1 MSAPREAGPVPFVLA
16 SASPSRRRLLEQ
28 AGIAPAIVVSGID
41 EEAIEHRMS
50 ASPVPEVALAL
61 ARAKAE
67 AVIDSGEVPDGA
79 LVLGCD
85 SIFEVDGVRLGK
97 PPSAEEAL
105 HRWQRMRGR
114 SGTLHTGHWL
124 IDTVSGRSAGEAV
137 STVVDM
143 VDASDDEIAAY
154 IATGEPLQV
163 AGGFTLDDLG
173 APYVAGV
180 HGDPGNVIGVSL
192 PAVRRLAGGLGHAW
206 PDVVG
211 WAYGSSRAPVPPVHL
226 T

>member
-1 MSAPREAGPVPFVLA
+1 MSAPREGGPIPFVLA

-28 AGIAPAIVVSGID
+28 AGIAPLVLVSGVD
-41 EEAIEHRMS
+41 EEAIEGQMRQQ
-50 ASPVPEVALAL
+50 PVPEVALAL

-67 AVIDSGEVPDGA
+67 AVATLTEVPAGA

-97 PPSAEEAL
+97 PPTPEEAL
-105 HRWQRMRGR
+105 RRWQRMRGR

-124 IDTVSGRSAGEAV
+124 IDSAAGTSAGETV

-143 VDASDDEIAAY
+143 VDAPDDEIAAY
-154 IATGEPLQV
+154 ISTGEPLKV

-173 APYVAGV
+173 APYVAGI

-192 PAVRRLAGGLGHAW
+192 PAVRRLAAGLGLTW
-206 PDVVG
+206 PDVAG
-211 WAYGSSRAPVPPVHL
+211 WA
-226 T
+226 

>member
-1 MSAPREAGPVPFVLA
+1 MSAPREAEAPLPFVLA

-28 AGIAPAIVVSGID
+28 AGVAPLSLVSGVD
-41 EEAIEHRMS
+41 EEAIEGVMRHQ
-50 ASPVPEVALAL
+50 PVPDVALAL

-67 AVIDSGEVPDGA
+67 AVASLPEVPEDA

-97 PPSAEEAL
+97 PPTPEEAL
-105 HRWQRMRGR
+105 RRWQRMRGR

-124 IDTVSGRSAGEAV
+124 IDSSTGTSTGETV

-143 VDASDDEIAAY
+143 VDAPDDEIAAY
-154 IATGEPLQV
+154 IATGEPLLV

-192 PAVRRLAGGLGHAW
+192 PAVRRLALTLGRGW
-206 PDVVG
+206 PSVTG
-211 WAYGSSRAPVPPVHL
+211 WR
-226 T
+226 

>member
-1 MSAPREAGPVPFVLA
+1 MSAPRAADPAPFVLA

-28 AGIAPAIVVSGID
+28 AGLTPLVLVSGVD
-41 EEAIEHRMS
+41 EEAIEEAMRDR
-50 ASPVPEVALAL
+50 PVPDVALAL

-67 AVIDSGEVPDGA
+67 AVVAAGNVPAGA

-105 HRWQRMRGR
+105 RRWQRMRGR

-124 IDTVSGRSAGEAV
+124 IDSATGDASGETV

-143 VDASDDEIAAY
+143 VDAPDEEITAY
-154 IATGEPLQV
+154 IATGEPLTV

-192 PAVRRLAGGLGHAW
+192 PAVRRLASQLGLTW
-206 PDVVG
+206 PQIMG
-211 WAYGSSRAPVPPVHL
+211 WR
-226 T
+226 

>member
-1 MSAPREAGPVPFVLA
+1 MSAPREGGPIPFVLA

-28 AGIAPAIVVSGID
+28 AGIAPLVLVSGVD
-41 EEAIEHRMS
+41 EEAIEGQMRQQ
-50 ASPVPEVALAL
+50 PVPEVALAL

-67 AVIDSGEVPDGA
+67 AVAALADVPSGA

-97 PPSAEEAL
+97 PPTPEEAL
-105 HRWQRMRGR
+105 RRWQRMRGR

-124 IDTVSGRSAGEAV
+124 IDSAAGTSAGETV

-143 VDASDDEIAAY
+143 VDAPDDEIAAY
-154 IATGEPLQV
+154 ISTGEPLKV

-192 PAVRRLAGGLGHAW
+192 PAVRRLAAGLGLTW
-206 PDVVG
+206 PDVAG
-211 WAYGSSRAPVPPVHL
+211 WA
-226 T
+226 

>member
-1 MSAPREAGPVPFVLA
+1 MSAPREGGPIPFVLA

-28 AGIAPAIVVSGID
+28 AGVAPLVLVSGVD
-41 EEAIEHRMS
+41 EEAIEERMRQQ
-50 ASPVPEVALAL
+50 PVPEVALAL

-67 AVIDSGEVPDGA
+67 AVAELADGPAGA

-97 PPSAEEAL
+97 PPTPEEAL
-105 HRWQRMRGR
+105 RRWQRMRGR

-124 IDTVSGRSAGEAV
+124 IDSSTGTSAGETV

-143 VDASDDEIAAY
+143 VDAPDDEIAAY
-154 IATGEPLQV
+154 ISTGEPLKV

-173 APYVAGV
+173 APFVAGV

-192 PAVRRLAGGLGHAW
+192 PAVRRLGLAMGRTW
-206 PDVVG
+206 PEITG
-211 WAYGSSRAPVPPVHL
+211 WG
-226 T
+226 

>member
-1 MSAPREAGPVPFVLA
+1 MSAPRAASPPPFVLA
-16 SASPSRRRLLEQ
+16 SASPSRRRLLDQ
-28 AGIAPAIVVSGID
+28 AGVTPLILVSGVD
-41 EEAIEHRMS
+41 EEAIEEAMRDH
-50 ASPVPEVALAL
+50 PVPDVALAL

-67 AVIDSGEVPDGA
+67 SVVASGQVPAGA

-97 PPSAEEAL
+97 PPDAEEAL
-105 HRWQRMRGR
+105 RRWQRMRGR

-124 IDTVSGRSAGEAV
+124 IDCGTGDCSGETV

-143 VDASDDEIAAY
+143 VDAPDDEIAAY
-154 IATGEPLQV
+154 ISTGEPLTV

-192 PAVRRLAGGLGHAW
+192 PAVRRLAGHLGLSW
-206 PDVVG
+206 PQVVG
-211 WAYGSSRAPVPPVHL
+211 WPQAGN
-226 T
+226 

>member
-1 MSAPREAGPVPFVLA
+1 MSAPREGAPIPFVLA

-28 AGIAPAIVVSGID
+28 AGIAPLVLVSGVD
-41 EEAIEHRMS
+41 EEAIEERMRHQ
-50 ASPVPEVALAL
+50 PVPDVALAL

-67 AVIDSGEVPDGA
+67 AVAELADVPAGA

-105 HRWQRMRGR
+105 RRWQRMRGR

-124 IDTVSGRSAGEAV
+124 IDSSTGTSAGETV

-143 VDASDDEIAAY
+143 VDAPDDEIAAY
-154 IATGEPLQV
+154 VATGEPLKV

-173 APYVAGV
+173 APYVAGI

-192 PAVRRLAGGLGHAW
+192 PAVRRLALALGRGW
-206 PDVVG
+206 PSVTV
-211 WAYGSSRAPVPPVHL
+211 WR
-226 T
+226 

>member
-1 MSAPREAGPVPFVLA
+1 MSAPRDRGPLPIVLA

-28 AGIAPAIVVSGID
+28 AGLAPRVLVSGVD
-41 EEAIEHRMS
+41 EESIEEAMRQQ
-50 ASPVPEVALAL
+50 PVPEVALAL

-67 AVIDSGEVPDGA
+67 AVAGMPDVPAGA

-105 HRWQRMRGR
+105 RRWQRMRGR

-124 IDTVSGRSAGEAV
+124 IDFSTGASAGETV

-143 VDASDDEIAAY
+143 VDAPDEEITAY
-154 IATGEPLQV
+154 IATGEPLKV

-192 PAVRRLAGGLGHAW
+192 PAVRRLVLDLGRTWPEIAGWG
-206 PDVVG
+206 
-211 WAYGSSRAPVPPVHL
+211 
-226 T
+226 

>member
-1 MSAPREAGPVPFVLA
+1 MSAPREGGPIPFVLA

-28 AGIAPAIVVSGID
+28 AGIAPLVLVSGVD
-41 EEAIEHRMS
+41 EEAIEGQMRQR
-50 ASPVPEVALAL
+50 PVPEVALAL

-67 AVIDSGEVPDGA
+67 AVAALADVPAGA

-97 PPSAEEAL
+97 PPTPEEAL
-105 HRWQRMRGR
+105 RRWQRMRGR

-124 IDTVSGRSAGEAV
+124 IDSATGASAGETV

-143 VDASDDEIAAY
+143 VDAPDDEIAAY
-154 IATGEPLQV
+154 IATGEPLKV

-173 APYVAGV
+173 APYVAGI

-192 PAVRRLAGGLGHAW
+192 PAVRRLALAMGRSW
-206 PDVVG
+206 PDIAG
-211 WAYGSSRAPVPPVHL
+211 WA
-226 T
+226 

>member
-1 MSAPREAGPVPFVLA
+1 MSAPREARAPLPFILA

-28 AGIAPAIVVSGID
+28 AGVAPLVLVSGVD
-41 EEAIEHRMS
+41 EEAIEGAMQHQ
-50 ASPVPEVALAL
+50 PVPDVALAL

-67 AVIDSGEVPDGA
+67 AVALLPEVPEDA

-97 PPSAEEAL
+97 PPSPEEAL
-105 HRWQRMRGR
+105 RRWQRMRGR

-124 IDTVSGRSAGEAV
+124 IDMAAGTAIGETV

-143 VDASDDEIAAY
+143 VDAPDEEIAAY
-154 IATGEPLQV
+154 IATGEPLLV

-192 PAVRRLAGGLGHAW
+192 PAVRRLALALGRGW
-206 PDVVG
+206 PTVTG
-211 WAYGSSRAPVPPVHL
+211 WR
-226 T
+226 

>member
-1 MSAPREAGPVPFVLA
+1 MSAPREGGPIPFVLA

-28 AGIAPAIVVSGID
+28 AGVAHVVLVSGVD
-41 EEAIEHRMS
+41 EEAIEEAMRDR
-50 ASPVPEVALAL
+50 PVPDVALAL

-67 AVIDSGEVPDGA
+67 AVAAMPDVPAGA

-97 PPSAEEAL
+97 PPTPEEAL
-105 HRWQRMRGR
+105 RRWQRMRGR

-124 IDTVSGRSAGEAV
+124 IDSSTGTSAGETV

-143 VDASDDEIAAY
+143 VDAPDDEIAAY
-154 IATGEPLQV
+154 ISTGEPLKV

-173 APYVAGV
+173 APFVAGV

-192 PAVRRLAGGLGHAW
+192 PAVRRLAAGLGLTW
-206 PDVVG
+206 PDVAG
-211 WAYGSSRAPVPPVHL
+211 WA
-226 T
+226 

>member
-1 MSAPREAGPVPFVLA
+1 MSAPREAEAPLPFVLA

-28 AGIAPAIVVSGID
+28 AGVAPLILVSGVD
-41 EEAIEHRMS
+41 EEAIEGAMRHQ
-50 ASPVPEVALAL
+50 PVPDVALAL

-67 AVIDSGEVPDGA
+67 AVASLPEVPRDA

-105 HRWQRMRGR
+105 RRWQRMRGR

-124 IDTVSGRSAGEAV
+124 VDSSTGTSAGETV

-143 VDASDDEIAAY
+143 VDAPDEEIAAY
-154 IATGEPLQV
+154 IATGEPLLV

-192 PAVRRLAGGLGHAW
+192 PAVRRLAGALGLAW
-206 PDVVG
+206 PRVTG
-211 WAYGSSRAPVPPVHL
+211 WR
-226 T
+226 

>member
-1 MSAPREAGPVPFVLA
+1 MSAPREGAPIPFVLA

-28 AGIAPAIVVSGID
+28 AGIAPLVLVSGVD
-41 EEAIEHRMS
+41 EEAIEERMRHQ
-50 ASPVPEVALAL
+50 PVPDVALAL

-67 AVIDSGEVPDGA
+67 AVAELADVPAGA

-105 HRWQRMRGR
+105 RRWQRMRGR

-124 IDTVSGRSAGEAV
+124 IDSSTGTSAGETV

-143 VDASDDEIAAY
+143 VDAPDDEIAAY
-154 IATGEPLQV
+154 VATGEPLKV

-192 PAVRRLAGGLGHAW
+192 PAVRRLALALGRGW
-206 PDVVG
+206 PSVTG
-211 WAYGSSRAPVPPVHL
+211 WR
-226 T
+226 

>member
-1 MSAPREAGPVPFVLA
+1 MSAPREGAPIPFVLA

-28 AGIAPAIVVSGID
+28 AGIAPLVLVSGVN
-41 EEAIEHRMS
+41 EEAIEERMRHQ
-50 ASPVPEVALAL
+50 PVPDVALAL

-67 AVIDSGEVPDGA
+67 AVAELADVPAGA

-85 SIFEVDGVRLGK
+85 SIFEVDGVRLWK

-105 HRWQRMRGR
+105 RRWQRMRGR

-124 IDTVSGRSAGEAV
+124 IDSSTGTSAGETV

-143 VDASDDEIAAY
+143 VDAPDDEIAAY
-154 IATGEPLQV
+154 VATGEPLKV

-173 APYVAGV
+173 APYVAGI

-192 PAVRRLAGGLGHAW
+192 PAVRRLALALGRGW
-206 PDVVG
+206 PSVTG
-211 WAYGSSRAPVPPVHL
+211 WR
-226 T
+226 

>member
-1 MSAPREAGPVPFVLA
+1 MSAPREARAPVPFVLA

-28 AGIAPAIVVSGID
+28 AGVAPLVLVSGVD
-41 EEAIEHRMS
+41 EEAIEGAMQHQ
-50 ASPVPEVALAL
+50 PVPDVALAL

-67 AVIDSGEVPDGA
+67 AVALLPEVPEDA

-105 HRWQRMRGR
+105 RRWQRMRGR

-124 IDTVSGRSAGEAV
+124 MDMAAGTAIGETV

-143 VDASDDEIAAY
+143 VDAPDEEIAAY
-154 IATGEPLQV
+154 IATGEPLLV

-192 PAVRRLAGGLGHAW
+192 PAVRRLALALGRGW
-206 PDVVG
+206 PTVTG
-211 WAYGSSRAPVPPVHL
+211 WR
-226 T
+226 

>member
-1 MSAPREAGPVPFVLA
+1 MSAPRAASPPPFVLA
-16 SASPSRRRLLEQ
+16 SASPSRRRLLDQ
-28 AGIAPAIVVSGID
+28 AGVTPLILVSGVD
-41 EEAIEHRMS
+41 EEAIEEAMRDH
-50 ASPVPEVALAL
+50 PVPDVALAL

-67 AVIDSGEVPDGA
+67 SVVASGQVPAGA

-97 PPSAEEAL
+97 PPDAEEAL
-105 HRWQRMRGR
+105 RRWQRMRGR

-124 IDTVSGRSAGEAV
+124 IDCGTGDCSGETV

-143 VDASDDEIAAY
+143 VDAPDDEIAAY
-154 IATGEPLQV
+154 ISTGEPLTV

-192 PAVRRLAGGLGHAW
+192 PAVRRLVRHLGLSW
-206 PDVVG
+206 PQVVG
-211 WAYGSSRAPVPPVHL
+211 WPQAGS
-226 T
+226 

>member
-28 AGIAPAIVVSGID
+28 AGLRPVVLVSGVD
-41 EEAIEHRMS
+41 EEAIEEAMRER
-50 ASPVPEVALAL
+50 PVPDVALAL

-67 AVIDSGEVPDGA
+67 AVVTTGEVPAGA

-97 PPSAEEAL
+97 PPDADEAL
-105 HRWQRMRGR
+105 RRWQRMRGR
-114 SGTLHTGHWL
+114 SGILHTGHWL
-124 IDTVSGRSAGEAV
+124 IDPSTGEASGETV

-143 VDASDDEIAAY
+143 VDAPDEEIAAY
-154 IATGEPLQV
+154 IATGEPLKV

-192 PAVRRLAGGLGHAW
+192 PAVRRLAGRVGPSW
-206 PDVVG
+206 PEVMG
-211 WAYGSSRAPVPPVHL
+211 WR
-226 T
+226 

>member
-1 MSAPREAGPVPFVLA
+1 MSVPGAAAPAPFVLA
-16 SASPSRRRLLEQ
+16 SASPSRRRLLTQ
-28 AGIAPAIVVSGID
+28 AGITPLILVSGVD
-41 EEAIEHRMS
+41 EEAIEEEMREH
-50 ASPVPEVALAL
+50 PVPDVALAL

-67 AVIDSGEVPDGA
+67 AVASSGEMPTGA

-97 PPSAEEAL
+97 PPTPEEAL
-105 HRWQRMRGR
+105 RRWQRMRGR

-124 IDTVSGRSAGEAV
+124 IRSDAGDAAGETV
-137 STVVDM
+137 STVVEM
-143 VDASDDEIAAY
+143 VDAPDEEIAAY
-154 IATGEPLQV
+154 IATGEPLVV

-192 PAVRRLAGGLGHAW
+192 PAVRRLAGSLGLTW
-206 PDVVG
+206 PQVAG
-211 WAYGSSRAPVPPVHL
+211 WRAG
-226 T
+226 TG

>member
-1 MSAPREAGPVPFVLA
+1 MSAPREAEAPLPFVLA

-28 AGIAPAIVVSGID
+28 AGVAPLILVSGVD
-41 EEAIEHRMS
+41 EEAIEGAMRHQ
-50 ASPVPEVALAL
+50 PVPDVALAL

-67 AVIDSGEVPDGA
+67 AVTSLPEVPEDA

-97 PPSAEEAL
+97 PPTPEEAL
-105 HRWQRMRGR
+105 RRWQRMRGR

-124 IDTVSGRSAGEAV
+124 MDVAAGTAVGETV

-143 VDASDDEIAAY
+143 VDAPDEEIASY
-154 IATGEPLQV
+154 IATGEPLLV

-192 PAVRRLAGGLGHAW
+192 PAVRRLALTLGRGW
-206 PDVVG
+206 PAVTG
-211 WAYGSSRAPVPPVHL
+211 WR
-226 T
+226 

>member
-1 MSAPREAGPVPFVLA
+1 MSAPREGAPIPFVLA

-28 AGIAPAIVVSGID
+28 AGIAPLVLVSGVD
-41 EEAIEHRMS
+41 EEAIEERMRHQ
-50 ASPVPEVALAL
+50 PVPDVALAL

-67 AVIDSGEVPDGA
+67 ALAELADVPAGA

-105 HRWQRMRGR
+105 RRWQRMRGR

-124 IDTVSGRSAGEAV
+124 IDSSTGTSAGETV

-143 VDASDDEIAAY
+143 VDAPDDEIAAY
-154 IATGEPLQV
+154 VATGEPLKV

-173 APYVAGV
+173 APYVAGI

-192 PAVRRLAGGLGHAW
+192 PAVRRLALALGRGW
-206 PDVVG
+206 PSVTG
-211 WAYGSSRAPVPPVHL
+211 WR
-226 T
+226 

>member
-1 MSAPREAGPVPFVLA
+1 MSAPREGGPIPFVLA

-28 AGIAPAIVVSGID
+28 AGIAPVVLVSGVD
-41 EEAIEHRMS
+41 EEAIEEAMRDR
-50 ASPVPEVALAL
+50 PVPDVALAL

-67 AVIDSGEVPDGA
+67 AVAAMPDVPAGA

-97 PPSAEEAL
+97 PPTPEEAL
-105 HRWQRMRGR
+105 RRWQRMRGR

-124 IDTVSGRSAGEAV
+124 IDSSTGTSAGETV

-143 VDASDDEIAAY
+143 VDAPDDEIAAY
-154 IATGEPLQV
+154 ISTGEPLKV

-173 APYVAGV
+173 APFVAGV

-192 PAVRRLAGGLGHAW
+192 PAVRRLAAGLGLTW
-206 PDVVG
+206 PDVAG
-211 WAYGSSRAPVPPVHL
+211 WA
-226 T
+226 

>member
-1 MSAPREAGPVPFVLA
+1 MSAPREAEAPLPFVLA

-28 AGIAPAIVVSGID
+28 AGVAPLILVSGVD
-41 EEAIEHRMS
+41 EEAIEGVMRHQ
-50 ASPVPEVALAL
+50 PVPDVALAL

-67 AVIDSGEVPDGA
+67 AVASLPEVPEDA

-97 PPSAEEAL
+97 PPTPEEAL
-105 HRWQRMRGR
+105 RRWQRMRGR

-124 IDTVSGRSAGEAV
+124 IDSSTGTSAGETV

-143 VDASDDEIAAY
+143 VDAPDDEIAAY
-154 IATGEPLQV
+154 IATGEPLLV

-192 PAVRRLAGGLGHAW
+192 PAVRRLALTLGRGW
-206 PDVVG
+206 PSVTG
-211 WAYGSSRAPVPPVHL
+211 WR
-226 T
+226 

>member
-1 MSAPREAGPVPFVLA
+1 MPLVL
-16 SASPSRRRLLEQ
+16 
-28 AGIAPAIVVSGID
+28 VSGVD
-41 EEAIEHRMS
+41 EEAIEEEMRS
-50 ASPVPEVALAL
+50 RPVPEVALAL

-67 AVIDSGEVPDGA
+67 AVAARDDVPEGA

-105 HRWQRMRGR
+105 RRWQRMRGR

-124 IDTVSGRSAGEAV
+124 VDTSAGNAVGAGNAAGEAV
-137 STVVDM
+137 STVVEM
-143 VDASDDEIAAY
+143 VDAPDEEIAAY

-180 HGDPGNVIGVSL
+180 RGDPGNVIGVSL
-192 PAVRRLAGGLGHAW
+192 PAVRRLAGELGHPW
-206 PDVVG
+206 PRVLG
-211 WAYGSSRAPVPPVHL
+211 WA
-226 T
+226 

>member
-1 MSAPREAGPVPFVLA
+1 MSAPREGGPIPFVLA

-28 AGIAPAIVVSGID
+28 AGIAPVVLVSGVD
-41 EEAIEHRMS
+41 EEAIEEAMRDR
-50 ASPVPEVALAL
+50 PVPDVALAL

-67 AVIDSGEVPDGA
+67 AVAAMPDVPAGA

-97 PPSAEEAL
+97 PPTPEEAL
-105 HRWQRMRGR
+105 RRWQRMRGR
-114 SGTLHTGHWL
+114 SGTLHTGHLL
-124 IDTVSGRSAGEAV
+124 IDSATGTSAGETV

-143 VDASDDEIAAY
+143 VDAPDDEIAAY
-154 IATGEPLQV
+154 ISTGEPLKV

-173 APYVAGV
+173 APFVAGV

-192 PAVRRLAGGLGHAW
+192 PAVRRLGLAMGRTW
-206 PDVVG
+206 PEITG
-211 WAYGSSRAPVPPVHL
+211 WG
-226 T
+226 

>member
-1 MSAPREAGPVPFVLA
+1 MSAPREGAPIPFVLA

-28 AGIAPAIVVSGID
+28 AGIAPLVLVSGVD
-41 EEAIEHRMS
+41 EEAIEERMRHQ
-50 ASPVPEVALAL
+50 PVPDVALAL

-67 AVIDSGEVPDGA
+67 AVAELADVPAGA

-105 HRWQRMRGR
+105 RRWQRMRCR

-124 IDTVSGRSAGEAV
+124 IDSSTGTSAGETV

-143 VDASDDEIAAY
+143 VDAPDDEIAAY
-154 IATGEPLQV
+154 VATGEPLNV

-173 APYVAGV
+173 APYVAGI

-192 PAVRRLAGGLGHAW
+192 PAVRRLALALGCGW
-206 PDVVG
+206 PSVTG
-211 WAYGSSRAPVPPVHL
+211 WR
-226 T
+226 